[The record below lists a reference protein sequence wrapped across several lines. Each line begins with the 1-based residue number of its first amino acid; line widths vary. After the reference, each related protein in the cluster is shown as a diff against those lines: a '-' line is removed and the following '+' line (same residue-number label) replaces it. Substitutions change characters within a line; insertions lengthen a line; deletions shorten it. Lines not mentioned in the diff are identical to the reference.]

1 MYFQLNVQK
10 IMYISYYDITQFEF
24 FMMIYS
30 IYLSVCIRIQ
40 YLFNKV
46 LEFAH
51 ILKHVMP

>member
-1 MYFQLNVQK
+1 MYFQLNEQK

-30 IYLSVCIRIQ
+30 IIC
-40 YLFNKV
+40 LFVLEFNINKV